1 MLARSTTFA
10 LDVLD
15 AAAVRVEADVRP
27 GLPGLTIVGLGDAAV
42 REARERVQSA
52 IANVGLRLPQRRM
65 VVHLAPAWLRKRGSG
80 FDLPI
85 ACALLAASGQLDPAA
100 LEDVGLVGELS
111 LAGEV
116 RPVPGIVAIALAA
129 RQAGL
134 RRLLVPAELA
144 GAAALADGLQVV
156 PISGLTEA
164 VEVLAGR
171 RPARVARADEAPAVA
186 TEQVVDLADVR
197 GQPDAI
203 RALEIAAAGRHNLLM
218 VGPPGSGKTMVA
230 RRLPSIL
237 PPLSDEQAL
246 EVARIRSAALLGELR
261 TLPREAPF
269 RAPHHSISPIGLV
282 GGGVPPRAGELT
294 LAHRGVLFLDEFG
307 EFSRLA
313 LEALRQPLEDRSVV
327 LARAGRSAQLPTDV
341 QLIAAMNPCPCGR
354 GGDDCRC
361 GSADLQRYLR
371 RLSGPLLDRID
382 LLTWVRRPAPDV
394 VADPGPPSAA
404 VAERVARA
412 RERQLARQGTE
423 NASLSI
429 DQLEAVVAATDD
441 AHELLGRAMQQGRL
455 SMRALHRIQRVAR
468 TVADLEGAA
477 QVSAAHVAT
486 AFSCRQRLGD
496 QAEHT
501 RSAA

>member
-1 MLARSTTFA
+1 M
-10 LDVLD
+10 LD
-15 AAAVRVEADVRP
+15 AAPVRVEADVRP

-85 ACALLAASGQLDPAA
+85 ACALLAASGQMDPAM
-100 LEDVGLVGELS
+100 LDGVGLVGELS

-129 RQAGL
+129 QEAGL
-134 RRLLVPAELA
+134 TRLLVPADLA
-144 GAAALADGLQVV
+144 GAAALAAGLQVV
-156 PISGLTEA
+156 PISTLTEA

-171 RPARVARADEAPAVA
+171 RPARRPASEPARDDSSAP
-186 TEQVVDLADVR
+186 QPDLREVQ
-197 GQPDAI
+197 GQPEAI

-218 VGPPGSGKTMVA
+218 VGPPGSGKTMIA
-230 RRLPSIL
+230 RRLPGIL
-237 PPLSDEQAL
+237 PPLGDAEAM
-246 EVARIRSAALLGELR
+246 EVARIRSAALLGELTR
-261 TLPREAPF
+261 LPREAPF

-282 GGGVPPRAGELT
+282 GGSVPPRAGELT

-313 LEALRQPLEDRSVV
+313 LEALRQPLEDRRVV
-327 LARAGRSAQLPTDV
+327 LARAGRSAELPTDV

-361 GSADLQRYLR
+361 GPADLQRYLR

-382 LLTWVRRPAPDV
+382 LLTWVRRPA
-394 VADPGPPSAA
+394 ADLVDQHGPESAE
-404 VAERVARA
+404 VAERVAAARA
-412 RERQLARQGTE
+412 RQQHRQGCL
-423 NASLSI
+423 NAELSPS
-429 DQLEAVVAATDD
+429 QLDEVANLAPEARDLI
-441 AHELLGRAMQQGRL
+441 ERAMHQGAL
-455 SMRALHRIQRVAR
+455 SLRALHRIRRVALTIADLDGSR
-468 TVADLEGAA
+468 TVAG
-477 QVSAAHVAT
+477 SHVAT
-486 AFSCRQRLGD
+486 AFGCRQRLSED
-496 QAEHT
+496 HDAQ